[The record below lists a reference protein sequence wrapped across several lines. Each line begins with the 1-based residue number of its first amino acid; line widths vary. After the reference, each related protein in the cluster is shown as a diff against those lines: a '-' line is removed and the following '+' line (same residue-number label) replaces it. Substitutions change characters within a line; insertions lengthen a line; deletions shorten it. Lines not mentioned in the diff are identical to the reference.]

1 MAKTG
6 YVRRVFTMPEA
17 TSKLLDAYSEAMGL
31 TPSAFVNLCIRQ
43 IDQVFTSLGGLK
55 EELVAFKQEELEV
68 DE

>member
-43 IDQVFTSLGGLK
+43 IDQVFTSLGGVK
-55 EELVAFKQEELEV
+55 DELGVLKQEQLEV